1 MDFDGT
7 VARFHFTNWRVVVST
22 FLSLIVCGDQIV
34 FRGYQI
40 GQTLSYV
47 LTYWGSSQTKFW
59 KKASLFGGKLIGG
72 IIYSIRD
79 EKVNKKKLTYLPQT
93 FELLLPRLRFIFCGL
108 SFLDNLVMVIRVVR
122 HRCMAGA
129 RYLWQTS
136 SRHIV
141 FLIWN

>member
-47 LTYWGSSQTKFW
+47 LTYWGSSQTKF
-59 KKASLFGGKLIGG
+59 
-72 IIYSIRD
+72 
-79 EKVNKKKLTYLPQT
+79 
-93 FELLLPRLRFIFCGL
+93 
-108 SFLDNLVMVIRVVR
+108 
-122 HRCMAGA
+122 
-129 RYLWQTS
+129 
-136 SRHIV
+136 
-141 FLIWN
+141 